1 MTAALPAPDLAN
13 GRYQYQLASIV
24 ELTTA
29 QLDETSAEIDNLNAK
44 YDYEIQYALL
54 QYTTGLLR

>member
-1 MTAALPAPDLAN
+1 VTAALPAPDLAN

-29 QLDETSAEIDNLNAK
+29 QLDEVWAKIDNLTAK

-54 QYTTGLLR
+54 QYNRQLR